1 MTEMKAVRIH
11 EYGDADQL
19 RYEEV
24 AMPEPG
30 PDEVLVELAATS
42 VNPIDWKMRSGAA
55 KDRMPVTL
63 PAILGCD
70 LAGTVVKTGANVRS
84 LNAGQQV
91 MGLVH
96 GSYAEFILAPAHIL
110 TVIPD
115 GLDLERA
122 GALPLVTTTG
132 AQLIQ
137 HLQLKPGDV
146 VIVTGALGSVGR
158 AAVYL
163 AKHQGAHVIA
173 GVKSE
178 QKEDAASLGADQL
191 VGLDNDDEMA
201 SLHQLDAIADTI
213 GHDVIGKLIPKLKPN
228 GVLGS
233 IVGKPKEAEGKPIR
247 VEAFMSQ
254 PDASVLRQMA
264 DAVRD
269 GKLDIPIAVKMKLS
283 EAAEAHRLAEKGSVG
298 GKILLLP

>member
-1 MTEMKAVRIH
+1 MKAVRIH
-11 EYGDADQL
+11 QYGDADQL

-24 AMPEPG
+24 ATPEPG

-55 KDRMPVTL
+55 QDRMPVTF
-63 PAILGCD
+63 PAILGRD
-70 LAGTVVKTGANVRS
+70 LAGTVVRTGVNVRN
-84 LNAGQQV
+84 LNPGQKV

-96 GSYAEFILAPAHIL
+96 GSYAEFVLAPFQVL
-110 TVIPD
+110 TVVPD
-115 GLDLERA
+115 RLDMEVA
-122 GALPLVTTTG
+122 AALPLVTTTG

-137 HLQLKPGDV
+137 HLQLKPRDV
-146 VIVTGALGSVGR
+146 VVVTAALGSVGR

-163 AKHQGAHVIA
+163 AKRQGAYVIA

-178 QKEDAASLGADQL
+178 QKKDASSLGADQL
-191 VGLDNDDEMA
+191 LALDNEEEIA
-201 SLHQLDAIADTI
+201 SLPQLDAIADTL

-247 VEAFMSQ
+247 VEAFMSHA
-254 PDASVLRQMA
+254 DASVLRQMA

-269 GKLDIPIAVKMKLS
+269 GKLDIPIARRMKLS

>member
-1 MTEMKAVRIH
+1 VRIH

-42 VNPIDWKMRSGAA
+42 VNPIDWKMRSGTA

-63 PAILGCD
+63 PAILGRD
-70 LAGTVVKTGANVRS
+70 LAGTVVKTGANVRN

-96 GSYAEFILAPAHIL
+96 GSYAEFILAPANIL

-178 QKEDAASLGADQL
+178 QKEDAAALGADQL

-201 SLHQLDAIADTI
+201 SLPQLDAIADTI
-213 GHDVIGKLIPKLKPN
+213 GHDVIGK
-228 GVLGS
+228 
-233 IVGKPKEAEGKPIR
+233 PIR
-247 VEAFMSQ
+247 VEAFMSR

>member
-1 MTEMKAVRIH
+1 MKAVRIH
-11 EYGDADQL
+11 AYGDDAQL

-24 AMPEPG
+24 ATPEPG

-55 KDRMPVTL
+55 QDRMPVTF
-63 PAILGCD
+63 PAILGRD
-70 LAGTVVKTGANVRS
+70 LAGTVVKIGVNVRS
-84 LNAGQQV
+84 PNPGQKV
-91 MGLVH
+91 MGFVS
-96 GSYAEFILAPAHIL
+96 GSYAEFIVAPAHVL

-115 GLDLERA
+115 GLDIELA

-137 HLQLKPGDV
+137 HLQLKREDK

-163 AKHQGAHVIA
+163 AKHQGAFVIA
-173 GVKSE
+173 GIKSE
-178 QKEDAASLGADQL
+178 QKEDAGSLGADQL
-191 VGLDNDDEMA
+191 VGIDDEAEMA
-201 SLHQLDAIADTI
+201 RLPQLDAIADTI
-213 GHDVIGKLIPKLKPN
+213 GHDVIGKLIPKLRPN

-233 IVGKPKEAEGKPIR
+233 VVGKPKEAEGKPIR
-247 VEAFMSQ
+247 VEAFMAHA
-254 PDASVLRQMA
+254 DASVLRQMA

-269 GKLDIPIAVKMKLS
+269 GKLDIPIARKLKLS
-283 EAAEAHRLAEKGSVG
+283 HAAEAHRLAEKGSTG